1 VSFRASGLEITATG
15 AVADPPAEDVTIIW
29 AGGTVTPGTFKLP
42 ATRFPKPR
50 AVSVGDVAV
59 SLEEA
64 WMVRVEVTGLNS
76 AKVIFT
82 RSVRPLVTDLVVPLI
97 VTVIELGKAAGLK
110 I

>member
-1 VSFRASGLEITATG
+1 VSFTASGLAITNTG
-15 AVADPPAEDVTIIW
+15 AVADPPAEDVTITW
-29 AGGTVTPGTFKLP
+29 AGGTVTPETFKFP
-42 ATRFPKPR
+42 ATRSPKPR

-76 AKVIFT
+76 ARVIVT
-82 RSVRPLVTDLVVPLI
+82 MSARSLVTDLVVPLI

>member
-1 VSFRASGLEITATG
+1 MASGLEITDTG
-15 AVADPPAEDVTIIW
+15 AVADPPAEDVTITW

-42 ATRFPKPR
+42 ATKFPKPS
-50 AVSVGDVAV
+50 AFSVGSVAV

-64 WMVRVEVTGLNS
+64 WMVRVEVTVLNS
-76 AKVIFT
+76 ARVIVT
-82 RSVRPLVTDLVVPLI
+82 MSERPLVTDLVVPLI